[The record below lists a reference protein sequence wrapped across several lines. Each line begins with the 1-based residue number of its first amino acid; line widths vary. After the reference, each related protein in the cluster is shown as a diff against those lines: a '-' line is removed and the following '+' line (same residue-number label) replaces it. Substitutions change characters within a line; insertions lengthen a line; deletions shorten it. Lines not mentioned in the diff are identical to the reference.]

1 MFFTKVSYLSINL
14 SRVDKIMDKYKINYI
29 FNSEKDLN
37 DIFIKVLNKEIKKYI
52 EMIYQNPKHQ
62 KGGSEYK

>member
-1 MFFTKVSYLSINL
+1 
-14 SRVDKIMDKYKINYI
+14 MDKYKINYI